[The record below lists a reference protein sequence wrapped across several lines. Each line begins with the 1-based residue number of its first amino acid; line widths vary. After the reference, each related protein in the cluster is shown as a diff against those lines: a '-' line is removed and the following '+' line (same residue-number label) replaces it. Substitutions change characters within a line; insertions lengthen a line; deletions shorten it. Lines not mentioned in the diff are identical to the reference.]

1 MTCSHRLA
9 VVVILLV
16 AGAQA
21 AADRVKGV
29 SEKEGK
35 KIVAIFAEH
44 PKLLSVMRRVIAAID
59 KKNKKVNGKRGL
71 LQSEDELCASF
82 EGEVACDEM
91 TATNNPPGGGGARPS
106 TTRSAPATAT
116 APAATTPS
124 TCGATAPPGPATPR
138 RTARARPSATRAA
151 AAPAASA
158 SPWTSEPADERGQYC
173 MRSPKISSH
182 DFRQAKTSFQ
192 SRPPTTKG
200 SPRSFFPDSL
210 WS

>member
-1 MTCSHRLA
+1 MTCSHRLASIA

-21 AADRVKGV
+21 AADRVKGI

-91 TATNNPPGGGGARPS
+91 TATNNPPGGGGSMAVHHTICAGDCNCAGCYDS
-106 TTRSAPATAT
+106 IYVWCNG
-116 APAATTPS
+116 AAGTCNSKTDS
-124 TCGATAPPGPATPR
+124 SCKTKCNKSCCGTCGVCVPL
-138 RTARARPSATRAA
+138 
-151 AAPAASA
+151 
-158 SPWTSEPADERGQYC
+158 D
-173 MRSPKISSH
+173 
-182 DFRQAKTSFQ
+182 
-192 SRPPTTKG
+192 
-200 SPRSFFPDSL
+200 
-210 WS
+210 